1 MRALTALFA
10 CATNTYAL
18 DPSLRRWRDAP
29 IAQVTG
35 GKVRGI
41 TTKDNVT
48 AFYGVPYAKAK
59 RYAAAA
65 DASWSGIRDA
75 TVPAEPCPQMA
86 HGVIGHEDCL
96 VANVFTAGIPNSPV
110 MLQIHG
116 GSMNAGRAV
125 ADGSALA
132 KRAKA
137 VIISIQYRLGALGF
151 WAANASTP
159 QNFGLDDLLFALR
172 WARDNA
178 AAFGGDPTRVMVFGV
193 SAGGAAVAHLLTTAP
208 PGLIFAAAMESP
220 GGHQGW
226 MAPGS
231 RPDDDFVAPSVLA
244 AASAATAAAVGCAV
258 DDLICLRKVPN
269 ADIITAAEG
278 VRFAPSLVRRRPAN
292 PLSRDGVETPLAL
305 LRLGAWQQ
313 GAVIIGGQSC
323 ESCAATAAL
332 AGPPRNLTHFE
343 FVDALQTYF
352 AGSRLAWEDV
362 LARYTQRIAA
372 EGRWRT
378 LARVLGDSGHACSA
392 HLHAAAVADGWVY
405 EFEKATA
412 GLPGATHGSDE
423 AWLFQEKD
431 SPLAVAMADYWGS
444 LAHAGDPN
452 YADGVAWPRSPAVL
466 GLDDVVA
473 PRDDTRRPECL
484 DFWAPWLGFY

>member
-1 MRALTALFA
+1 
-10 CATNTYAL
+10 
-18 DPSLRRWRDAP
+18 
-29 IAQVTG
+29 
-35 GKVRGI
+35 
-41 TTKDNVT
+41 
-48 AFYGVPYAKAK
+48 
-59 RYAAAA
+59 
-65 DASWSGIRDA
+65 
-75 TVPAEPCPQMA
+75 MA

-96 VANVFTAGIPNSPV
+96 VANVFTPAGNLNLPI

-137 VIISIQYRLGALGF
+137 IIVSIQYRLGALGF
-151 WAANASTP
+151 WAANASAP

-178 AAFGGDPTRVMVFGV
+178 EAFGGDPQRVMVFGV

-231 RPDDDFVAPSVLA
+231 RPDDDFMAPSVLA
-244 AASAATAAAVGCAV
+244 AASAATAAAVECSV
-258 DDLICLRKVPN
+258 DDFDCLRKVPN

-278 VRFAPSLVRRRPAN
+278 VRFAPSIVRQRPAN
-292 PLSRDGVETPLAL
+292 PLSADGVETPLAL

-313 GAVIIGGQSC
+313 GAVIVGGQSC
-323 ESCAATAAL
+323 ESCAAAAAL

-362 LARYTQRIAA
+362 LARYTQRVAA

-378 LARVLGDSGHACSA
+378 LARIMSDSGHACSA
-392 HLHAAAVADGWVY
+392 QLHALALGDDAWIY

-412 GLPGATHGSDE
+412 GLPGAVHGSDE
-423 AWLFQEKD
+423 PWLFQEKD
-431 SPLAVAMADYWGS
+431 SPLAVAMAAYWGS
-444 LAHAGDPN
+444 LAAAGDPN

-466 GLDDVVA
+466 GLDDDVST
-473 PRDDTRRPECL
+473 RENTRRPECL